1 MVAETAVG
9 VEVLVAVVV
18 AADSRNTCSESNH
31 QENTMDMQNTSELPD
46 ANESERAMKESI
58 KAMAAVIG
66 ALQRREH
73 ALEDLVREQLQ
84 LLQIAVKNADQ
95 RVNRV
100 VENALPRLTQLSN
113 QALTQTLEPVAERF
127 NKKMANAEQAVQ
139 QATQR
144 YTQAQH
150 SLETTTTRRMWIAS
164 LALLVSGVMSVIVA
178 GYALYS
184 TKEAMTEAAQRR
196 AEIAFLDRLARAN
209 LVACGK
215 DRLCAEIDKKGPRYG
230 DGGQYRLI
238 TLRNAATR

>member
-1 MVAETAVG
+1 MG
-9 VEVLVAVVV
+9 VEVLVAAV

-84 LLQIAVKNADQ
+84 LLQSAVNNADQ

-113 QALTQTLEPVAERF
+113 QALTQTLEPAVERF
-127 NKKMANAEQAVQ
+127 NKKMVDADQTLHH
-139 QATQR
+139 ATYR
-144 YTQAQH
+144 YAQAQQ
-150 SLETTTTRRMWIAS
+150 SLETTTKRRMWIAS
-164 LALLVSGVMSVIVA
+164 LALLVSGVMSAVVG
-178 GYALYS
+178 GYAVYS
-184 TKEAMTEAAQRR
+184 TKAAIAEAAQRR
-196 AEIAFLDRLARAN
+196 SEIAYLNRVARAD
-209 LVACGK
+209 LLPCGE
-215 DRLCAEIDKKGPRYG
+215 DRLCVTLDKKGKRYG
-230 DGGQYRLI
+230 SRGQYRVVA
-238 TLRNAATR
+238 LRQSPAQ

>member
-1 MVAETAVG
+1 MVAETAVA
-9 VEVLVAVVV
+9 VEVEAVVV
-18 AADSRNTCSESNH
+18 VVADSRNTCSDLNH

-46 ANESERAMKESI
+46 ANGSERAMKESI
-58 KAMAAVIG
+58 QAMAAVIG

-127 NKKMANAEQAVQ
+127 NKKMANAEQTLQ

-144 YTQAQH
+144 YAQAQQ
-150 SLETTTTRRMWIAS
+150 SLETTAARRMWI
-164 LALLVSGVMSVIVA
+164 GFITVIVGTVMCVGA
-178 GYALYS
+178 VGYTVKGALPVFA
-184 TKEAMTEAAQRR
+184 EAKQRR
-196 AEIAFLDRLARAN
+196 AEIAYLDRVVRAD
-209 LVACGK
+209 LIACGK
-215 DRLCAEIDKKGPRYG
+215 DRLCATFEKKATRYG
-230 DGGQYRLI
+230 DSGQYRVI
-238 TLRNAATR
+238 SLRKPNPQ